1 MIVLKSSAE
10 LEKMRIASRITAE
23 AIERAGE
30 AVKPGVST
38 LELDAIAE
46 KYIRSQGAEPNFLH
60 LYDFPNTACI
70 SVNEEIIHGIP
81 KKDRILKEGD
91 IVSIDLGA
99 RYDGY
104 NGDSAYTFAVGTISP
119 EVERLLKTTNESLFK
134 GIEQAVPGNRVG
146 DIGHAVQEY
155 CESRG
160 YGVIREYEGHG
171 IGTKVH
177 EEPGVPNYGKAG
189 RGPRLLPGM
198 TICIEPM
205 IAMGSPKIRTLA
217 DGWTVV
223 TADGKP
229 SAHFERLI
237 AITDNGPEILTNFEH
252 LNNWEG

>member
-1 MIVLKSSAE
+1 MIVLKSGAE

-81 KKDRILKEGD
+81 SKDRILKEGD

-155 CESRG
+155 CENKG

-177 EEPGVPNYGKAG
+177 EEPGIPNYGKAG

-237 AITDNGPEILTNFEH
+237 AITDNGPEVLTNFEH